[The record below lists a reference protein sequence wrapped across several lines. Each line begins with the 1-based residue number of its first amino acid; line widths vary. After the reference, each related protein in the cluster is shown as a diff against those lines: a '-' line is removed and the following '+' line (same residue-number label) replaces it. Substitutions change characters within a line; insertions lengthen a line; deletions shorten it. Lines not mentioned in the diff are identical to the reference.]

1 MELITLKIAGHN
13 DTVID
18 LTKPERRY
26 NFVVQNSGIALSL
39 IDLYT
44 NGGRRNTVLGQ
55 NNSGNVAFCIS
66 EISYENDGNEDTDKI
81 TMKLSSEAVRTSVN
95 LPAPD
100 IYKWNG
106 RSLRME
112 SAETEP
118 RKVVVSIVSPN
129 GTAVSLNVFVAAN
142 RAIYDAVLDFGSE
155 ASQISITRRDCERW
169 KVDDILPVFSSI
181 RDRYDT
187 SKEKEPSSQ
196 YSQYS
201 QYERDVYYK
210 SQFFIPQRLA
220 NGEDEKDEATSVFV
234 NNPALKPDNKRFKF
248 LTKTVEET
256 GSVFKGDYM
265 KLPNVKISTFST
277 IPLNRIRY
285 NGVLTQISGFMDD
298 YYYRS
303 AINIFVHTILNHLHQ
318 IPGEP
323 KRYVS
328 LTVLMPNVYS
338 QSQVS
343 RNLGYMSEDMDSM
356 LGSGMYGSIAGYEIQ
371 SISESDASFL
381 GIMNTEGTERKD
393 GLYLI
398 MDAGKGTLDSS
409 VVRVDNKGQRLYTG
423 LFRFGSV
430 GAGAALS
437 YAVLVC
443 LADAYLKAGLTGY
456 GGMDQ
461 RNKKNLLKEFI
472 WKVILNHGI
481 GSDLAEQTE
490 MLKAVDE
497 YKSLI
502 DSDSLKEGVDLPG
515 IAKKFAT
522 IDDSFICNFTNWIK
536 GEDGVIGKNC
546 LIDLSRLDVQ
556 IDEIVDDAM
565 RRLDE
570 LPDYVDGIKYVIFSG
585 RGFLLKRFRERMYM
599 RLHEKFASIKELPCP
614 DDMKNQCLKV
624 VNSVRAN
631 HYDGRLVGKPYAQTS
646 VQKSQDKHAAVL
658 KWLDKKWSGLLQWL
672 KKEDFTILN
681 PDGSNPLVYGFK
693 DRLAGLGDTIRVGN
707 YNYDVNNDIFTAGR
721 VELVFDG
728 SDIWMRQRDVIR
740 RLDTGQIGCVSKAMA
755 FASLFPDVR
764 PERSQDIPVLAPDAE
779 QPADGTK
786 K

>member
-81 TMKLSSEAVRTSVN
+81 TIKLSSEAVRTSVN
-95 LPAPD
+95 LPAPG

-155 ASQISITRRDCERW
+155 ASQISITRRNFERW
-169 KVDDILPVFSSI
+169 KVDDILPVFCSI
-181 RDRYDT
+181 RDRYG
-187 SKEKEPSSQ
+187 SSEEKGPS
-196 YSQYS
+196 SQYS

-210 SQFFIPQRLA
+210 SQFFIPQNLTDRA
-220 NGEDEKDEATSVFV
+220 DRDDDAASVFV
-234 NNPALKPDNKRFKF
+234 NEPALKPDNERFKF
-248 LTKTVEET
+248 LTKTVEENDP
-256 GSVFKGDYM
+256 VFKRDYI

-285 NGVLTQISGFMDD
+285 NGALTPISGFMDD

-318 IPGEP
+318 MPGEP

-343 RNLGYMSEDMDSM
+343 RNLRYMSEDMDSM
-356 LGSGMYGSIAGYEIQ
+356 LGSGMYDSIAGYEIQ

-437 YAVLVC
+437 YAVFVC
-443 LADAYLKAGLTGY
+443 LADSYLKAGLTGY
-456 GGMDQ
+456 KDKNQ
-461 RNKKNLLKEFI
+461 RDRENLLQEFI
-472 WKVILNHGI
+472 WKVILNPDTGP
-481 GSDLAEQTE
+481 DLAEQTE
-490 MLKAVDE
+490 MLKAIDE
-497 YKSLI
+497 YKRLI
-502 DSDSLKEGVDLPG
+502 DSGRLKEGVAP
-515 IAKKFAT
+515 AEPFT
-522 IDDSFICNFTNWIK
+522 TDDCYMSKFTNWIK
-536 GEDGVIGKNC
+536 DSVIEKGC
-546 LIDLSRLDVQ
+546 LVDLSRLDIQ
-556 IDEIVDDAM
+556 IGKIVDDAM
-565 RRLDE
+565 RRLDK
-570 LPDYVDGIKYVIFSG
+570 LPDYANGIEHVIFSG
-585 RGFLLKRFRERMYM
+585 RGFLLKRFKEKMYER
-599 RLHEKFASIKELPCP
+599 LQEKFKSIEELQCP

-646 VQKSQDKHAAVL
+646 VQKAPDKHTAVL
-658 KWLDKKWSGLLQWL
+658 KWLGKKWGGLLQWL

-693 DRLAGLGDTIRVGN
+693 DRLVGRGDTIRVGN

-721 VELVFDG
+721 VELLFDG
-728 SDIWMRQRDVIR
+728 SDIWMRQRDVVR

-764 PERSQDIPVLAPDAE
+764 PERSQDIPVLTSDAE